1 MYFLGIKKYSFVL
14 QGALYAAMG
23 VAQGMGPLVFSA
35 VFSFST
41 QKEHFFPEAPMLCLA
56 AVVAVGIG
64 IACTLVVPPQSVC
77 SLTDDEEKDVL
88 VEPNGSAVR
97 RSSNRSSID
106 SGRRDNLGGDVTSD
120 TCLLDSCHIAR

>member
-1 MYFLGIKKYSFVL
+1 MYVHCVNTRDFVV

-64 IACTLVVPPQSVC
+64 IACTLIVPPQSER
-77 SLTDDEEKDVL
+77 SLEDEEKDVL
-88 VEPNGSAVR
+88 VEPHGSAVR
-97 RSSNRSSID
+97 RSSNRSSVD
-106 SGRRDNLGGDVTSD
+106 SGRRDNLGGDVTPE